1 MIERLCVNWKWF
13 VNVYLVNEKV
23 VRVEFADKPVKE
35 IVKSN
40 TAKMLKKDLE
50 RYFGSERVEFNYEVC
65 LNFSDFV
72 ISVLEEV
79 RKIPYG
85 EVVTYGEI
93 AKKLKTSP
101 RAVGRALKLNP
112 TPIIIPCHRVIAKN
126 GLGGFSSGLDVKRE
140 LLKLEGVKFDV

>member
-1 MIERLCVNWKWF
+1 MIERLCVNWKLF
-13 VNVYLVNEKV
+13 VNVYLINEKV
-23 VRVEFADKPVKE
+23 AKVEFADKPLKE
-35 IVKSN
+35 IVKSD
-40 TAKMLKKDLE
+40 TAKMLKKDL
-50 RYFGSERVEFNYEVC
+50 RDYFSGEKVEFNYEVC
-65 LNFSDFV
+65 LNVSDFV

-85 EVVTYGEI
+85 KVVTYGEI

>member
-1 MIERLCVNWKWF
+1 MIERLCVNWKWI

-35 IVKSN
+35 IVKSD

-50 RYFGSERVEFNYEVC
+50 DYFSGEKVEFNYEVC
-65 LNFSDFV
+65 LNVSDFV
-72 ISVLEEV
+72 VNVLEEV

-85 EVVTYGEI
+85 KVVTYGEI